1 MTMSMY
7 EPSRRWSCTASC
19 ARRQRRS
26 SNDDHQ
32 RIAKLRLPKL
42 LAHIARPQLHVQLE
56 TSSSHRQMRR
66 RQDIWRARQSSQ
78 PSARSCTGQAG
89 GTASVLI
96 LVVAGGQDIG
106 IPRRD
111 MSRRKAR
118 TGIEADRIERSAHL
132 SLELRVASAGS
143 RCLRWSFRMFD
154 VVVAQPIEGSSVPKV
169 VLSSR
174 PHLGVEGCVP
184 DACMSHVAD
193 NCCRLDYCFST
204 GAAGVWCVQ
213 GLIKNTFF
221 ISPWCVR
228 GNPNI

>member
-1 MTMSMY
+1 MY
-7 EPSRRWSCTASC
+7 YGVNDARATKTINVLPSSASQNC
-19 ARRQRRS
+19 LHTS
-26 SNDDHQ
+26 
-32 RIAKLRLPKL
+32 
-42 LAHIARPQLHVQLE
+42 LAHSC

-143 RCLRWSFRMFD
+143 RRATGNQHCCRCLRWSFRMFD

-193 NCCRLDYCFST
+193 NCCRLDYT
-204 GAAGVWCVQ
+204 LTDL
-213 GLIKNTFF
+213 GLFCR
-221 ISPWCVR
+221 SAL
-228 GNPNI
+228 